1 MSCRLKHTRPFFRF
15 PGTFKSVLSF
25 YRVLASWL
33 LPFVELLLV
42 ICTGLLILLRKW
54 GSTRTP
60 ALAAIE
66 NASRRLAAN
75 RSLAIVVVGLLPL
88 AIRVPLVPVL
98 GIPEP
103 RWFSEYSFLLAG
115 DTFAHG
121 RITNPTHPM
130 WVHFET
136 FHVNQQPTYASMYP
150 PGQGLVFAAGQL
162 LGHPWIGQLIVTAA
176 MCAALCWMLQGW
188 LPPAW
193 AFLGGILV
201 VLRIGILTY
210 WVNEYW
216 SACIVAFAGALVL
229 GALPRL
235 KRHARVRDALWMA
248 LGLAVLANTRPYEGL
263 IFAGIVASS
272 MIAWMFGNDGPSTKA
287 LLVRVVIP
295 IVIVLALTA
304 AATGYYNARVTGN
317 PFRMA
322 YVVNRDTYSIAPYF
336 LFQPPRPEPAFH
348 HADMRTFYRWEL
360 ATDYTPA
367 RSFTGLLGKVVDK
380 IGRLWRFYLG
390 PALTIP
396 FLAIGALLRD
406 RKMRWPLLALG
417 VFFLALIPEVWNFPH
432 YFAPMT
438 GLLYL
443 VVLQAMR
450 HLRLWKWHARPI
462 GAALVRSIPVLCL
475 SMVLIRVAAAAAHT
489 PIDGAWPHGNLDRAH
504 LVQTLKQTPGRHLV
518 IVHYDLRPENDRAQE
533 LVYNDADIDG
543 SKIVWARDMGPQN
556 LELIRYFH
564 DRHVWLVNGSQSP
577 LQLVPYRD
585 GATPSADANHDPASS
600 LESSPTAQNP

>member
-1 MSCRLKHTRPFFRF
+1 
-15 PGTFKSVLSF
+15 VLSF

-33 LPFVELLLV
+33 VPFVELLLV
-42 ICTGLLILLRKW
+42 IYAGLLIFLRKS
-54 GSTRTP
+54 GTARPP

-66 NASRRLAAN
+66 QAARRLASN
-75 RSLAIVVVGLLPL
+75 RSLAIVVTGLLPL
-88 AIRVPLVPVL
+88 VIRIPLIPLL
-98 GIPEP
+98 GIPQP

-162 LGHPWIGQLIVTAA
+162 LGHPWIGQLIVTAL

-188 LPPAW
+188 LPPTW

-201 VLRIGILTY
+201 VLRLGILTY

-216 SACIVAFAGALVL
+216 SACIVALGGALVL

-235 KRHARVRDALWMA
+235 KRYARARDAIWMA

-263 IFAGIVASS
+263 IFTGIVAAS
-272 MIAWMFGNDGPSTKA
+272 MMVWMFGKGRPPAKM
-287 LLVRVVIP
+287 LFLRVVMP
-295 IVIVLALTA
+295 IAMLLTLTA
-304 AATGYYNARVTGN
+304 AGTGYYNAQVTGS

-322 YVVNRDTYSIAPYF
+322 YVVNRDKYSISPYF
-336 LFQPPRPEPAFH
+336 LFQPPLPEPVYH

-367 RSFTGLLGKVVDK
+367 RSLKGLIGKVVDK
-380 IGRLWRFYLG
+380 IERLWRFYLG

-396 FLAIGALLRD
+396 FLAIAVLFRD
-406 RKMRWPLLALG
+406 RKMRWPLLALA
-417 VFFLALIPEVWNFPH
+417 VFFLALLPEVWNFPH

-443 VVLQAMR
+443 VVVQGMR
-450 HLRLWKWHARPI
+450 HLRLWTWHERHV
-462 GAALVRSIPVLCL
+462 GAALVRSIPLLCAA
-475 SMVLIRVAAAAAHT
+475 MVLIRVAAVVAHT
-489 PIDGAWPHGNLDRAH
+489 PVDGAWPRGNLDRAQ
-504 LVQTLKQTPGRHLV
+504 LVQKLKQMPGRHLV
-518 IVHYDLRPENDRAQE
+518 IVHYDMHPVLDRARE
-533 LVYNDADIDG
+533 LVYNDADIDAAR
-543 SKIVWARDMGPQN
+543 IVWARDMGPQN
-556 LELIRYFH
+556 LELIQYFH
-564 DRHVWLVNGSQSP
+564 DRKVWLVNGSQSP
-577 LQLVPYRD
+577 LRLVPYAD
-585 GATPSADANHDPASS
+585 VATSPGGANDDNPASR
-600 LESSPTAQNP
+600 